1 MAADSKKM
9 LDKRAYPCYLFRNL
23 IFFGIMMNIRA
34 INLLISLILVLV
46 GGIIV
51 VDEKKG
57 WVMA

>member
-1 MAADSKKM
+1 
-9 LDKRAYPCYLFRNL
+9 
-23 IFFGIMMNIRA
+23 MMNIRA
-34 INLLISLILVLV
+34 ISLLISLILVLV